1 MNARDLLQ
9 QVKAL
14 LPDEQRRFMDALMDF
29 DMGSQTSSTRMQVPD
44 FPAYWQRLHSLGKP
58 AWTVEE
64 TAGLDRWIA
73 GEEDVA

>member
-1 MNARDLLQ
+1 
-9 QVKAL
+9 
-14 LPDEQRRFMDALMDF
+14 MDALMDF